1 MTEGRDVPG
10 DDEGPSEPPTI
21 GWATGVQWEPTAP
34 DAQAVLP
41 PAGVRLGITSVLG
54 RTLDTFIRHWMLFV
68 VLAIPS
74 VVVATGSS
82 VVLRNPTTSSVGASL
97 LVTLV
102 GVAIDIVFSL
112 SMIVATDDLRAGRE
126 LSLGSVIGRAT
137 SRAVA
142 AILSTIAQILALVGV
157 LIVPAVLLGVVIA
170 VGRGGGG
177 AASGGAAIAI
187 LLLIVAVIVIAVV
200 AIRWM
205 LSQPA
210 IVLDGFG
217 PIKSLNRSWSVT
229 RGNAWRLLG
238 LYLLLGLLFLPL
250 SIGLSALSLVS
261 FSPLVL
267 VLLAVSSLIGGPLTA
282 IALSTVYGDLTGR
295 PAVEPAPASTGN
307 ARNILVGAILAVG
320 VVALVVG
327 IPNIGP
333 GLSQLGLS
341 QVPIE
346 DRGKI
351 LVGTTRDPLDP
362 CRPAG
367 VQSTFSTTD
376 TLYVGGY
383 FTKVIPP
390 GASATVYFYING
402 TLSDTTPLSS
412 ATQSV
417 GCYYETNP
425 VTGVPAATYRLVV
438 EYGGETIGEGTFTV
452 R

>member
-10 DDEGPSEPPTI
+10 DDEAPSEPPTI
-21 GWATGVQWEPTAP
+21 GWATGVQWEPVAP
-34 DAQAVLP
+34 APAVLP
-41 PAGVRLGITSVLG
+41 PAGVTLGVGSVLG
-54 RTLDTFIRHWMLFV
+54 RTLDMFIRRWPLFV

-82 VVLRNPTTSSVGASL
+82 VVLRNPTTSSVGVSL

-102 GVAIDIVFSL
+102 GLAIDIVFSL

-126 LSLGSVIGRAT
+126 PSFGSVIGRAT
-137 SRAVA
+137 SRAGA
-142 AILSTIAQILALVGV
+142 ALLSIIAQIFALVGV

-170 VGRGGGG
+170 IGRGGGG

-187 LLLIVAVIVIAVV
+187 LLLIGAVIVIAVV
-200 AIRWM
+200 GIRWI
-205 LSQPA
+205 LSQAA

-229 RGNAWRLLG
+229 RGNAWRLFG

-250 SIGLSALSLVS
+250 SIGLSILSLVS
-261 FSPLVL
+261 LSPLVL

-282 IALSTVYGDLTGR
+282 IALSTAYGDLTGR
-295 PAVEPAPASTGN
+295 SAVEPAPASTG
-307 ARNILVGAILAVG
+307 RGRGILVAAILAVG
-320 VVALVVG
+320 VVALAIG

-346 DRGKI
+346 IRGKI
-351 LVGTTRDPLDP
+351 FVGTSRNPLDP
-362 CRPAG
+362 CKPTG
-367 VQSTFSTTD
+367 VQSEFSTAD

-383 FTKVIPP
+383 FTKTVPA
-390 GASATVYFYING
+390 GDSATVYFYING
-402 TLSDTTPLSS
+402 TLSDTTPLTS
-412 ATQSV
+412 ATQAV
-417 GCYYETNP
+417 GCYYETDA
-425 VTGVPAATYRLVV
+425 VTGVPPGTYRLVV
-438 EYGGETIGEGTFTV
+438 EYGGETIGEGTFTI

>member
-229 RGNAWRLLG
+229 RGNAWRLFG

-250 SIGLSALSLVS
+250 SIGLSILSLVS
-261 FSPLVL
+261 LSPLT
-267 VLLAVSSLIGGPLTA
+267 SDPSGGQKMSADPTT
-282 IALSTVYGDLTGR
+282 ID
-295 PAVEPAPASTGN
+295 APRT
-307 ARNILVGAILAVG
+307 ILHLHW
-320 VVALVVG
+320 
-327 IPNIGP
+327 
-333 GLSQLGLS
+333 
-341 QVPIE
+341 
-346 DRGKI
+346 
-351 LVGTTRDPLDP
+351 T
-362 CRPAG
+362 
-367 VQSTFSTTD
+367 
-376 TLYVGGY
+376 
-383 FTKVIPP
+383 
-390 GASATVYFYING
+390 
-402 TLSDTTPLSS
+402 
-412 ATQSV
+412 
-417 GCYYETNP
+417 
-425 VTGVPAATYRLVV
+425 
-438 EYGGETIGEGTFTV
+438 
-452 R
+452 